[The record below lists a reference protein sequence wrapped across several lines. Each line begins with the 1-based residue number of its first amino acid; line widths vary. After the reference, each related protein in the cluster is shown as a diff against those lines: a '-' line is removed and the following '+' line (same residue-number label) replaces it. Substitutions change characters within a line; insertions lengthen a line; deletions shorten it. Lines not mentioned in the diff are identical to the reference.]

1 MHTVRLVQRRGTA
14 GTEDA
19 EAAVTPG
26 NIIFIVGA
34 ILESWALTI
43 GVDSRAVGVS
53 MIGYGVMLLVCG
65 YLR

>member
-1 MHTVRLVQRRGTA
+1 M
-14 GTEDA
+14 
-19 EAAVTPG
+19 TPG
-26 NIIFIVGA
+26 NIMFIVGA
-34 ILESWALTI
+34 ILETWALTI